1 MAQQQIIPMWHLG
14 GEQKKCKQERQV
26 HWNKDLFPFLFLV
39 IVQISLNIYFDIWLQ
54 NRKNDETS
62 YEKMLKL
69 RRDLN
74 RAV

>member
-39 IVQISLNIYFDIWLQ
+39 IVQISEPQHLLWYLITESEEWWNIIRE
-54 NRKNDETS
+54 NVET
-62 YEKMLKL
+62 
-69 RRDLN
+69 
-74 RAV
+74 